1 MLSMMCDGKQVN
13 QISSELSIRG
23 KDIKG
28 WAATAKEKHFS
39 HDSINMTK
47 IKD

>member
-1 MLSMMCDGKQVN
+1 MPSMVCGDKQVN
-13 QISSELSIRG
+13 QISSEVSIRD